1 MSKYLLITVV
11 MITLGF
17 IVPTILLASEIDGT
31 VTTGGNNGYAWSD
44 QVGWINFGTANGDIH
59 ITDSGITGYA
69 WSTNYGWINM
79 NPANGGVAVA
89 ADGSLSGYAW
99 GENLG
104 WINFSGASISSDGT
118 FSGTAS
124 GSIVGTLNFDCTNCS
139 VQTDYVP
146 QNYRSGTTTIT
157 SEDSS
162 GNGMRLKKATTT
174 ETSSEI
180 IPTGIDTSTFPPAIS
195 PAQGVGVV
203 GRETTGDVTVGVT
216 VEGDIPE
223 QLIDIRFL
231 LDNTR
236 IERLLN
242 LVARVTLTNFG
253 RLPTHVD
260 MVFTIVDS
268 ADNEVWRGSDSVT
281 VETDLVFTKR
291 FADIVD
297 LPQLADGDYLL
308 RLHTLYNTVVEDDFE
323 LSFSIGSSPYED
335 LVKWMFISALVLLVL
350 AITWRIML
358 VARRNKGLVDTKN
371 FKNRFNL

>member
-1 MSKYLLITVV
+1 MNKYLLIAVV

-17 IVPTILLASEIDGT
+17 TVPTILLASETDGT
-31 VTTGGNNGYAWSD
+31 VTTGGNNGYAWSN
-44 QVGWINFGTANGDIH
+44 QVGWINFGTVNGDIH

-79 NPANGGVAVA
+79 SPTNGGVSA
-89 ADGSLSGYAW
+89 AANGSLSGYAW

-104 WINFSGASISSDGT
+104 WINFSGVSISSAGT

-124 GSIVGTLNFDCTNCS
+124 GSIVGTLSFDCTNCS

-146 QNYRSGTTTIT
+146 QNYRSGTATTT
-157 SEDSS
+157 SGDSS
-162 GNGMRLKKATTT
+162 GNGMRLKKATST

-180 IPTGIDTSTFPPAIS
+180 IPTGIDTTTFPPAIS
-195 PAQGVGVV
+195 PTQGAGAVE
-203 GRETTGDVTVGVT
+203 RETTGGATVDT
-216 VEGDIPE
+216 AVEGEIPE
-223 QLIDIRFL
+223 QLIDVRFL
-231 LDNTR
+231 LDNTQ

-242 LVARVTLTNFG
+242 LVTRVTLTNFG
-253 RLPTHVD
+253 RRPTQVD
-260 MVFTIVDS
+260 LTFTIVDS
-268 ADNEVWRGSDSVT
+268 AGNEVWQGSDFVT

-291 FADIVD
+291 FADIGD
-297 LPQLADGDYLL
+297 LPQLADGDYVL

-323 LSFSIGSSPYED
+323 IPFTIGASPYED
-335 LVKWMFISALVLLVL
+335 LVKWMFVATFVLLVL